1 MAQKR
6 SSMAVLFADV
16 SDSTRLYEA
25 LGDTAAFGN
34 VREVIGLLKSVT
46 EAFGGRVV
54 KTIGDG
60 LMCAFPDADAAANAA
75 GEMQRQI
82 VQRPPNQSGKVL
94 TIRVGFHF
102 GPVIQ
107 DGEDV
112 FGDSVNVAARMA
124 GVALAG
130 QAITT
135 SDTVA
140 VLSPQ
145 LRDSVRRLDAL
156 PVKGKAEEIEVHEL
170 LWQSSSERTR
180 TVIPGRTA
188 PPTVPTGGPRIK
200 LTHQGTELT
209 FKETIYFGREA
220 AGNHVVMSDPMTSRR
235 HAKIELRG
243 GKFVLIDQSANGTF
257 VTLGSNAEMRLRR
270 EETILYGSGVIA
282 FGHSASNPGAETV
295 QFSCV
300 TVLPAN

>member
-1 MAQKR
+1 MAKQKI
-6 SSMAVLFADV
+6 SMAVLFADV

-34 VREVIGLLKSVT
+34 VREVIGLLRGVT
-46 EAFGGRVV
+46 DAFGGRVV

-60 LMCAFPDADAAANAA
+60 LMCVFPDADAAAKAA

-82 VQRPPNQSGKVL
+82 AQRVLTESGKVL

-107 DGEDV
+107 DGEDL

-124 GVALAG
+124 GLALAG

-140 VLSPQ
+140 ALSPQ
-145 LRDSVRRLDAL
+145 MRETLRRLDAL
-156 PVKGKAEEIEVHEL
+156 PVKGKTEEIEVHEL
-170 LWQSSSERTR
+170 LWQASTDRTR

-188 PPTVPTGGPRIK
+188 PPAEATSGPRIK
-200 LTHQGTELT
+200 LTHQGKELT
-209 FKETIYFGREA
+209 FKDTIYFGREA
-220 AGNHVVMSDPMTSRR
+220 AGNHVVMADPMTSRR

-270 EETILYGSGVIA
+270 EEAILYGSGVIA

-295 QFSCV
+295 QFTCG
-300 TVLPAN
+300 

>member
-1 MAQKR
+1 MEQQK

-34 VREVIGLLKSVT
+34 VRQVIGVLKDIT
-46 EAFGGRVV
+46 EAFQGRVV

-60 LMCAFPDADAAANAA
+60 LMCAFPAADAAASAA
-75 GEMQRQI
+75 AEMQRRIAQL
-82 VQRPPNQSGKVL
+82 PPLQSGKAL
-94 TIRVGFHF
+94 TIRIGFHF

-124 GVALAG
+124 GLALAG

-135 SDTVA
+135 NDTVM
-140 VLSPQ
+140 VLSPAMQ
-145 LRDSVRRLDAL
+145 ETMRRLDAL

-170 LWQSSSERTR
+170 LWQESSDRSR
-180 TVIPGRTA
+180 TVIPGRA
-188 PPTVPTGGPRIK
+188 PAAPSTVPTAGPRIK
-200 LTHQGTELT
+200 LTHQGEELT
-209 FKETIYFGREA
+209 FKDTVYFGREA
-220 AGNHVVMSDPMTSRR
+220 AGNHIVMADPLTSRR

-243 GKFVLIDQSANGTF
+243 GKFVLIDQSSNGTF
-257 VTLGSNAEMRLRR
+257 VTLGSGVEIKLRR
-270 EETILYGSGVIA
+270 EELILHGSGVIC
-282 FGHSASNPGAETV
+282 FGQSTATPGAETV
-295 QFSCV
+295 RF
-300 TVLPAN
+300 TVGLAS

>member
-1 MAQKR
+1 MSQEKTSLAI
-6 SSMAVLFADV
+6 LFADV

-34 VREVIGLLKSVT
+34 VRQVIGLLKDVT

-60 LMCAFPDADAAANAA
+60 LMCAFPDADAAANGAA
-75 GEMQRQI
+75 EMQRRI
-82 VQRPPNQSGKVL
+82 AQRPPLASGKAL
-94 TIRVGFHF
+94 TIRIGFHL
-102 GPVIQ
+102 GPVIR

-124 GVALAG
+124 GLALAG

-140 VLSPQ
+140 MLSPPM
-145 LRDSVRRLDAL
+145 RESMRRLDAL
-156 PVKGKAEEIEVHEL
+156 PVKGKTEEIEVHEL
-170 LWQSSSERTR
+170 LWQTSSDR
-180 TVIPGRTA
+180 TVIPGRA
-188 PPTVPTGGPRIK
+188 EPASMPGGGPRIK
-200 LTHQGTELT
+200 LTHQGKELT
-209 FKETIYFGREA
+209 FKDTIYFGREA
-220 AGNHVVMSDPMTSRR
+220 AGNHVVMADPMTSRR

-243 GKFVLIDQSANGTF
+243 GKFVLVDQSANGTF
-257 VTLGSNAEMRLRR
+257 VTLGSDGEIKLRR
-270 EETILYGSGVIA
+270 EELILHGAGVIC

-295 QFSCV
+295 RFTCG
-300 TVLPAN
+300 

>member
-1 MAQKR
+1 VAQQKTN
-6 SSMAVLFADV
+6 MAVLFADV

-34 VREVIGLLKSVT
+34 VREVIGLLRGIT
-46 EAFGGRVV
+46 EACRGRVV

-75 GEMQRQI
+75 ADMQRQI
-82 VQRPPNQSGKVL
+82 SQRPPLPSGKSL
-94 TIRVGFHF
+94 TIRIGFHL

-140 VLSPQ
+140 ALSPQ
-145 LRDSVRRLDAL
+145 MRESMRRLDAL
-156 PVKGKAEEIEVHEL
+156 PVKGKTEEIVVHEL

-188 PPTVPTGGPRIK
+188 PPAVPTGGPRIR

-209 FKETIYFGREA
+209 FKDTIYFGREA
-220 AGNHVVMSDPMTSRR
+220 AGNHVVMADPMTSRR

-243 GKFVLIDQSANGTF
+243 GKFVLVDQSSNGTY
-257 VTLGSNAEMRLRR
+257 VTLGRDGEIKLRR
-270 EETILYGSGVIA
+270 EELLLHGSGVIC
-282 FGHSASNPGAETV
+282 FGHTASDPGAETV
-295 QFSCV
+295 QFSCDFR
-300 TVLPAN
+300 

>member
-1 MAQKR
+1 MDQGKTSLAI
-6 SSMAVLFADV
+6 LFADV

-34 VREVIGLLKSVT
+34 VREIIGLLKDVT
-46 EAFGGRVV
+46 EAFSGRVV

-60 LMCAFPDADAAANAA
+60 LMCAFPDADAAANGAA
-75 GEMQRQI
+75 EMQRRI
-82 VQRPPNQSGKVL
+82 AQRPPLASGKVL
-94 TIRVGFHF
+94 TIRIGFHL
-102 GPVIQ
+102 GPVIR

-124 GVALAG
+124 GLALAG

-140 VLSPQ
+140 MLSPQ
-145 LRDSVRRLDAL
+145 MRESMRRLDAL
-156 PVKGKAEEIEVHEL
+156 PVKGKTEEIEVHEL
-170 LWQSSSERTR
+170 LWQTSSDRTR

-188 PPTVPTGGPRIK
+188 PPAVPTEGPRIR
-200 LTHQGTELT
+200 LTHQGKELT
-209 FKETIYFGREA
+209 FKDTIYFGREA
-220 AGNHVVMSDPMTSRR
+220 AGNHVVMADPMTSRR

-257 VTLGSNAEMRLRR
+257 VTLGGDGEIKLRR
-270 EETILYGSGVIA
+270 EELILHGSGVIC

-295 QFSCV
+295 RFIVAPSS
-300 TVLPAN
+300 